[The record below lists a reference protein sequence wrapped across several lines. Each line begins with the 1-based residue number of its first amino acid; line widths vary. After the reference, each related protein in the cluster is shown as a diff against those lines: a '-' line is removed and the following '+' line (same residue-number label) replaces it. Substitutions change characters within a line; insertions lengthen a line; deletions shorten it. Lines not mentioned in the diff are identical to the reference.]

1 MNDAPI
7 LVENLRKR
15 YFSAEGETEAVRGI
29 SFSVAAGEVFG
40 LLGPNGAGKTT
51 TLEILEGLR
60 ARDEGTVR
68 VLGLDPAHD
77 SRKLRDRI
85 GVALQA
91 TRLPAKLKVREAVDL
106 FGRLYSR
113 TVAAEPLLKRLQ
125 LDEKRDAYFSQ
136 LSGGQQQRLALAL
149 ALINDPQIVFLDEPS
164 TGLDP
169 QARREVHELVA
180 GLRAEGRT
188 VILTTHYIEEAERLC
203 DRVGIVDHG
212 QLIAL
217 GAPAALRR
225 EHLGHAL
232 IEIHCA
238 APLPVAIPEF
248 SGAQPP
254 VLDAARRHLR
264 ISSEKPAAALV
275 EAVKWLDSAGI
286 AIEDLS
292 LKHPTLEDVFIAL
305 TGRKLRD

>member
-1 MNDAPI
+1 MTDAPI
-7 LVENLRKR
+7 IVENLRKS
-15 YFSAEGETEAVRGI
+15 YPSAGGATEAVRGI
-29 SFSVAAGEVFG
+29 SFAVAAGEVFG

-60 ARDEGTVR
+60 ARDSGTAR
-68 VLGLDPAHD
+68 VLGLDPALD

-91 TRLPAKLKVREAVDL
+91 TRLPAKLKVHEALTL

-113 TVAAEPLLKRLQ
+113 TVDAAPLLRRLQ
-125 LDEKRDAYFSQ
+125 LEEKRDAFFSQ

-169 QARREVHELVA
+169 QARREVHALVA
-180 GLRAEGRT
+180 SLRAEGRT

-217 GAPAALRR
+217 GAPEALRR

-232 IEIHCA
+232 IEIRCA
-238 APLPVAIPEF
+238 APLPEKIPDF
-248 SGAQPP
+248 PGSQPP
-254 VLDAARRHLR
+254 VLDEARRHLR
-264 ISSEKPAAALV
+264 LSSEKPAAALV
-275 EAVKWLDSAGI
+275 EAVKWLDAAGI
-286 AIEDLS
+286 AIDDLS